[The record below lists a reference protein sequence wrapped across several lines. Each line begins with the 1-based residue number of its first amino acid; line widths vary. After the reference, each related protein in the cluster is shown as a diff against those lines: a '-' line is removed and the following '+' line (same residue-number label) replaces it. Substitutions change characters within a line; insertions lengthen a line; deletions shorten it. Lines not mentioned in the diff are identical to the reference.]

1 MPRLVAYLVVF
12 VASCC
17 TLILELVAGRILAP
31 YIGVSLYTWTSIIGV
46 VLAGISL
53 GNYLGGRIADRWP
66 RRRTLGILLAAG
78 GLASLAILPLINIAT
93 AIPTAQLID
102 PSNTLG
108 GVLPLD
114 RAAILI
120 LRIVVITTLIF
131 FPPSLILGMVSPVV
145 IKLTL
150 QDLAHSGGLVGKV
163 YALSTLGSIL
173 GTFATGFVLVQLLG
187 TRLIVFGVGLVL
199 LLMAVL
205 FGDLLRVSRSA
216 AGPLAATVLLVG
228 LLVPARNVKAYGCF
242 DTDAD
247 RMDCVQRSISDGWE
261 QAVDNGC
268 LHETAYYCIK
278 VSDHI
283 VNSVSDQIVKQL
295 VLDHLVHSY
304 NSLEDPNFLEYGYI
318 KVYAE
323 VADMLAKRLPNQELR
338 MLYVGGGGYTL
349 PRHIEATYPNS
360 HQEIMEIDPGV
371 TQTVYEKLGVDPRS
385 TRIVTYNFDG
395 RLMLNQ
401 LLATGAGQYD
411 LIIGDAFNDLS
422 IPYHL
427 TTREFDQG
435 IKQLLKPDGFYLAL
449 VIDKL
454 RGGKFMPAYT
464 RTVMEVWPAAQVL
477 SDAEPWQSSNPST
490 YVVAAGGRP
499 LDPTELGTARGQGSD
514 GRVVTHIMPGD
525 LMNQWLTD
533 ANAPVLTDDY
543 APVDNLIAPVFAE
556 RGF

>member
-1 MPRLVAYLVVF
+1 MSRPVAYLVVF

-31 YIGVSLYTWTSIIGV
+31 FIGVSLYTWTSIIGV

-66 RRRTLGILLAAG
+66 HRQTLGVLLVAG
-78 GLASLAILPLINIAT
+78 GLASLAILPLINVAT
-93 AIPTAQLID
+93 AIPTGELID
-102 PSNTLG
+102 PSNRLG

-114 RAAILI
+114 RASLLI
-120 LRIVVITTLIF
+120 LRIVVITMLIF
-131 FPPSLILGMVSPVV
+131 FPPSFILGMVSPVV

-150 QDLAHSGGLVGKV
+150 RDLAHSGGLVGKV

-187 TRLIVFGVGLVL
+187 TRMIVLGVGIVL
-199 LLMAVL
+199 ISMAVV
-205 FGDLLRVSRSA
+205 FGDLIRLGR
-216 AGPLAATVLLVG
+216 AATPLLAGVLLVG

-242 DTDAD
+242 DENVATVE
-247 RMDCVQRSISDGWE
+247 CIQRSTKDGWD
-261 QAVDNGC
+261 QATSTGC
-268 LHETAYYCIK
+268 LHETAYYCIR
-278 VSDHI
+278 VADHLPGSDH
-283 VNSVSDQIVKQL
+283 QTVKEL

-304 NSLEDPNFLEYGYI
+304 NSLEDPNYLEYGYI

-323 VADMLAKRLPNQELR
+323 VANYLAQRIPNQALR
-338 MLYVGGGGYTL
+338 VLYVGGGGYTL
-349 PRHIEATYPNS
+349 PRHIEATYPNAR
-360 HQEIMEIDPGV
+360 QEIMEIDPGV
-371 TQTVYEKLGVDPRS
+371 TQTVYEQLGVDRQS
-385 TRIVTYNFDG
+385 TRITTYNVDG

-401 LLATGAGQYD
+401 LAQTNAGQYD

-427 TTREFDQG
+427 TTREFDTQL
-435 IKQLLKPDGFYLAL
+435 KRLLKDDGFYLAL

-464 RTVMEVWPAAQVL
+464 STVLQVFPAVQVMA
-477 SDAEPWQSSNPST
+477 DAEPWQSTAAST
-490 YVVAAGGRP
+490 YVVAAGNQAVTPDRLAGIH
-499 LDPTELGTARGQGSD
+499 GQGPS
-514 GRVVTHIMPGD
+514 GSVVTHIMPAE
-525 LMNQWLTD
+525 LMRQWLDD
-533 ANAPVLTDDY
+533 ARAPVLTDDY
-543 APVDNLIAPVFAE
+543 APVDNLIAPIFAE